1 LIKQIKHITHVYT
14 HQEMKYIFFILLSN
28 LLHTFALKMQ
38 SEPNF
43 CKNCKFF
50 IKPGFL
56 VGDKFGKCQIFCKK
70 EDDYYLVDGRG
81 ENRDEYYYCSV
92 ARNSDRMCGPEG
104 KKYVDKNYEDDDKW
118 LS

>member
-1 LIKQIKHITHVYT
+1 
-14 HQEMKYIFFILLSN
+14 MKYIFLILLSN
-28 LLHTFALKMQ
+28 LLHTFALGPQ
-38 SEPNF
+38 SEPKF

-56 VGDKFGKCQIFCKK
+56 IGDKFGKCQIFSSKK
-70 EDDYYLVDGRG
+70 EDDYLVDGYR
-81 ENRDEYYYCSV
+81 ENIYEYYYCST

-104 KKYVDKNYEDDDKW
+104 KKYVDKNNHDDDKW